1 MIERTQLPAL
11 ELSRIIYGLWRLAD
25 DKNTTT
31 SHVQAKLESCLAQGI
46 TTFDQA
52 DIYGDY
58 ASEKLFGT
66 ALKAAPALRE
76 QMQIITKCDIMLI
89 SDHYPAR
96 RVKYYDTSRTHL
108 ELSVN
113 NSLSNMNIEQIDLL
127 LIHRPD
133 PLMDAAET
141 GATLDDLIASG
152 KVASV
157 GVSNFRPYDWDLL
170 QSNMKAK
177 LQTNQIELSL
187 LKTDPFTNGDLAFMQ
202 QHKIAPMA
210 WSPLAGGALF
220 DPNANSQT
228 ANLRTRLDVIAAEQN
243 VGTDAV
249 AVAWLLKHPAGILPV
264 LGTNSL
270 DRIAKLSDAT
280 KVDLDRETWY
290 ELYTLA
296 CGHEVP

>member
-1 MIERTQLPAL
+1 MIERSQLPAL

-25 DKNTTT
+25 DKNTTA
-31 SHVQAKLESCLAQGI
+31 SHVQEKLESCLSQGI

-66 ALKAAPALRE
+66 ALKAAPALRA
-76 QMQIITKCDIMLI
+76 QMQIITKCDIMLT

-96 RVKYYDTSRTHL
+96 RVKYYDTSRKHIQD
-108 ELSVN
+108 SVN
-113 NSLSNMNIEQIDLL
+113 NSLANMNIEQIDLL

-141 GATLDDLIASG
+141 GATLDDLISSG
-152 KVASV
+152 KIASV
-157 GVSNFRPYDWDLL
+157 GVSNFRSYDWNLL
-170 QSNMKAK
+170 QSNMNAQ

-187 LKTDPFTNGDLAFMQ
+187 LATDAFTNGDMAFMQ

-210 WSPLAGGALF
+210 WSPLAGGELF
-220 DPNANSQT
+220 NPKANTQIS
-228 ANLRTRLDVIAAEQN
+228 NLRNRLDVIAEEQN
-243 VGTDAV
+243 VGADAM
-249 AVAWLLKHPAGILPV
+249 AIAWLLKHPAGILPV
-264 LGTNSL
+264 VGTNSL

-280 KVDLDRETWY
+280 NVDIDRETWY

>member
-1 MIERTQLPAL
+1 MIDRTKLPAL
-11 ELSRIIYGLWRLAD
+11 ELSRLIYGLWRLAD
-25 DKNTTT
+25 DKNTAT
-31 SHVQAKLESCLAQGI
+31 SHVQAKLESCLSQGI

-58 ASEKLFGT
+58 ESEKLFGT
-66 ALKAAPALRE
+66 ALKDAPALRA
-76 QMQIITKCDIMLI
+76 QMEIITKCDIMLI
-89 SDHYPAR
+89 SDKYPDR
-96 RVKYYDTSRTHL
+96 RVKYYDTSRAHL
-108 ELSVN
+108 EHSVN
-113 NSLSNMNIEQIDLL
+113 NSLANMNIEQIDLL

-133 PLMDAAET
+133 PLMNAAET
-141 GATLDDLIASG
+141 GAALDALIAGG

-157 GVSNFRPYDWDLL
+157 GVSNFRSYDWELL
-170 QSNMKAK
+170 QSNMKAT

-187 LKTDPFTNGDLAFMQ
+187 LATDAFTNGDMAYLQ

-210 WSPLAGGALF
+210 WSPLAGGQLF
-220 DPNANSQT
+220 DQTNAQVKP
-228 ANLRTRLDVIAAEQN
+228 LRTRLDAIAAEQN
-243 VGTDAV
+243 VGSDAV
-249 AVAWLLKHPAGILPV
+249 AIAWLLKHPAGILPV

-280 KVDLDRETWY
+280 KVEISREAWY

>member
-1 MIERTQLPAL
+1 MDRIKLPEL

-25 DKNTTT
+25 DSNTSTK
-31 SHVQAKLESCLAQGI
+31 HVQAKLESCLSQGI
-46 TTFDQA
+46 TSFDQA

-66 ALKAAPALRE
+66 ALKEAPELRK

-89 SDHYPAR
+89 SDHYPNR
-96 RVKYYDTSRTHL
+96 RVKYYDTSKEHL

-113 NSLSNMNIEQIDLL
+113 NSLANMNIEQIDLL

-141 GATLDDLIASG
+141 GAALDGLIASG

-157 GVSNFRPYDWDLL
+157 GVSNFKPFDWDLL

-177 LQTNQIELSL
+177 LQTNQVELSL
-187 LKTDPFTNGDLAFMQ
+187 LARDAFTNGDLAFMQ

-210 WSPLAGGALF
+210 WSPLAGGDLF
-220 DPNANSQT
+220 DPKANAQV
-228 ANLRTRLDVIAAEQN
+228 AELQARLKALGDEQG
-243 VGTDAV
+243 VGVDAV
-249 AVAWLLKHPAGILPV
+249 EVAWLLKHPAGILPV

-270 DRIAKLSDAT
+270 ERIAKLSDALNV
-280 KVDLDRETWY
+280 KLDRETWY

>member
-1 MIERTQLPAL
+1 MIERTKLPAL

-25 DKNTTT
+25 DKNTAT
-31 SHVQAKLESCLAQGI
+31 SHVQAKLESCLSQGI

-52 DIYGDY
+52 DIYGNY

-66 ALKAAPALRE
+66 ALKAAPVLRA
-76 QMQIITKCDIMLI
+76 QMQIITKCDIMLT
-89 SDHYPAR
+89 SELYPAR
-96 RVKYYDTSRTHL
+96 RVKYYDSSRAHL
-108 ELSVN
+108 EYSVN
-113 NSLSNMNIEQIDLL
+113 NSLANMNIEQIDLL

-141 GATLDDLIASG
+141 GAALDDLIASG

-157 GVSNFRPYDWDLL
+157 GVSNFRSYDWDLL
-170 QSNMKAK
+170 QSNMKAR

-187 LKTDPFTNGDLAFMQ
+187 LATDPFTNGDMAFMQ

-210 WSPLAGGALF
+210 WSPLAGGELF
-220 DPNANSQT
+220 NPKANTQII
-228 ANLRTRLDVIAAEQN
+228 NLRNRLDIIAAEQH
-243 VGTDAV
+243 VGADAV
-249 AVAWLLKHPAGILPV
+249 AIAWLLRHPAGILPV

-270 DRIAKLSDAT
+270 DRIARLSEAT
-280 KVDLDRETWY
+280 KVDIDRETWY